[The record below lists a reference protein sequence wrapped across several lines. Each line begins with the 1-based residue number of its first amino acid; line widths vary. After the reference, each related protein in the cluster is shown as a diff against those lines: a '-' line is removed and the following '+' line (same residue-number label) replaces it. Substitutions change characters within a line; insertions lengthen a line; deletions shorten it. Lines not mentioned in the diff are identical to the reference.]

1 MKTSCVALLITFCLG
16 AGSTAA
22 EQANFIPSSSESA
35 GWVNLEPKAGG
46 QYIYQDTP
54 NDNRPAI
61 NPILMQERER
71 TEFVFFSPQEQFA
84 LESLRE
90 RKLSQWEKQ
99 FRSSNRFHR
108 RSFFLNLAWPKVVI
122 RENEI
127 CVPELAFSE
136 QKNWKDHLTCWSNEL
151 EVKSDGK

>member
-22 EQANFIPSSSESA
+22 EQANFIPSSTESA

-54 NDNRPAI
+54 KDNRPAI
-61 NPILMQERER
+61 NPILMQERVR

-84 LESLRE
+84 LESLQE
-90 RKLSQWEKQ
+90 RKLSLWEKQ
-99 FRSSNRFHR
+99 FHLNNRPHR
-108 RSFFLNLAWPKVVI
+108 RTLFLNLAWPKVVI
-122 RENEI
+122 REKEI

-136 QKNWKDHLTCWSNEL
+136 QKNWKEHLTCWSNDTE
-151 EVKSDGK
+151 EKTSGK